1 MPRALSRKEA
11 GADEKPERCAIW
23 AGSPWVTL
31 RGSGTGR
38 RRQNRSWQTNRTT
51 LPVGSVALVLFP
63 AESTG
68 HTERRRTCAKLLN
81 AAPFCANRSP
91 GNLRGGIFP
100 LRRNG
105 GQGRG
110 NRWASMLLQ
119 QSRLCFRPAGVDLPS
134 GAETDHGEPARPRAA
149 LAVSPWFFCRRS
161 RPPIRKTAELPN
173 AAPLWASV
181 LRSVLGGVFSFR
193 QNED

>member
-1 MPRALSRKEA
+1 
-11 GADEKPERCAIW
+11 
-23 AGSPWVTL
+23 
-31 RGSGTGR
+31 
-38 RRQNRSWQTNRTT
+38 
-51 LPVGSVALVLFP
+51 
-63 AESTG
+63 
-68 HTERRRTCAKLLN
+68 
-81 AAPFCANRSP
+81 
-91 GNLRGGIFP
+91 
-100 LRRNG
+100 
-105 GQGRG
+105 
-110 NRWASMLLQ
+110 MLLQ

-193 QNED
+193 QNGDLVWRTSRATTLFRESRVRFCFAGVDAIEWETQTSERTLRGRGISVASALRLPPRTYPCRRATSDVREQAKRSRGSYGVAMSTFEERGRSGRKT

>member
-1 MPRALSRKEA
+1 MGNSPREGNWQAEA
-11 GADEKPERCAIW
+11 EPIMANQSDHA
-23 AGSPWVTL
+23 S
-31 RGSGTGR
+31 
-38 RRQNRSWQTNRTT
+38 RRQCRLGYFSGGVDRPYGKKTSVRETSERS
-51 LPVGSVALVLFP
+51 AVL
-63 AESTG
+63 
-68 HTERRRTCAKLLN
+68 R
-81 AAPFCANRSP
+81 ANLSP

>member
-1 MPRALSRKEA
+1 
-11 GADEKPERCAIW
+11 
-23 AGSPWVTL
+23 
-31 RGSGTGR
+31 
-38 RRQNRSWQTNRTT
+38 
-51 LPVGSVALVLFP
+51 
-63 AESTG
+63 
-68 HTERRRTCAKLLN
+68 
-81 AAPFCANRSP
+81 
-91 GNLRGGIFP
+91 
-100 LRRNG
+100 
-105 GQGRG
+105 
-110 NRWASMLLQ
+110 MLLQ

-193 QNED
+193 QNEDQARRTSRATTLFRESRVRFCFAGVDAIEWETQTSERTLRGRGISVASALRLPPRTYPCRRATSDVREQAKRSRGSYGVAMSTFEERGRSGRKT

>member
-1 MPRALSRKEA
+1 MGNSPRERNWQAEA
-11 GADEKPERCAIW
+11 EPIMANQSDHA
-23 AGSPWVTL
+23 S
-31 RGSGTGR
+31 
-38 RRQNRSWQTNRTT
+38 RRQCR
-51 LPVGSVALVLFP
+51 LGFFFP

-81 AAPFCANRSP
+81 AAPFCANLSP